1 MMSVMS
7 GTGNNGHENQESDS
21 IVQWIGKTNNQVKAF
36 KDVLRNDVKKK
47 RKYEDDVEDVTD
59 TATKK
64 KLKKRIK
71 SLEVAIKDTKVM
83 IRTLK
88 ITLKHHQEMLANAI
102 SKYKETSEDSSD
114 SVDSSDSSGS
124 DD

>member
-1 MMSVMS
+1 MSVIS
-7 GTGNNGHENQESDS
+7 GTGNNGHDNQESAS
-21 IVQWIGKTNNQVKAF
+21 IFQWIGKTNNQVKAF

-88 ITLKHHQEMLANAI
+88 ITLSHHQDMLANAI
-102 SKYKETSEDSSD
+102 SKDKEASEESSD

>member
-1 MMSVMS
+1 M
-7 GTGNNGHENQESDS
+7 
-21 IVQWIGKTNNQVKAF
+21 
-36 KDVLRNDVKKK
+36 KKK
-47 RKYEDDVEDVTD
+47 SKYEYDIEDVTD

-64 KLKKRIK
+64 KLNKHIK
-71 SLEVAIKDTKVM
+71 SLEVAIKDTKVI

-88 ITLKHHQEMLANAI
+88 RTLKHHHEMLANAI
-102 SKYKETSEDSSD
+102 SKDKEASEESSD